1 MLHIFE
7 SFLNHFFKL
16 SLRRKRH
23 NSFRGLEAFLIQSQ
37 LQSTS
42 SIKKYQSIVRLYPPK
57 NVHIKNGTNKTSTCR
72 RTELW

>member
-42 SIKKYQSIVRLYPPK
+42 SIKKYQSIVYTP
-57 NVHIKNGTNKTSTCR
+57 
-72 RTELW
+72 